1 MSNTNN
7 WYNDGLAELHAD
19 IAETIVE
26 MLADGQQPLD
36 IAEVIYSGL
45 KDDGLIDYDTEK
57 DIFYEWSI
65 TEEDRDEY

>member
-7 WYNDGLAELHAD
+7 WYKAGLAELHAD

-26 MLADGQQPLD
+26 MLAEEQEPLE
-36 IAEVIYSGL
+36 IAKVIYSGL

-65 TEEDRDEY
+65 PEEERDEY